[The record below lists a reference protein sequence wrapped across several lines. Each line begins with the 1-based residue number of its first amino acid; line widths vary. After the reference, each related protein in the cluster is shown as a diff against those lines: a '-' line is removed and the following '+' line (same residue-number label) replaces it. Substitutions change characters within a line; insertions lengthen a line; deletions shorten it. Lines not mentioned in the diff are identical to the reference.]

1 VSTILIIE
9 DNEKNLKLVRDVL
22 QVKGHSTL
30 EATTAEDGIRI
41 AGERIPDLVL
51 MDIQLPGMNGIDALG
66 VLRADPATAEIPVI
80 AVTASVMQ
88 QDRNLITDAGFD
100 GYVAKP
106 ISLKEFLEAVRV
118 ALAQRGPGIAPTGAG
133 E

>member
-1 VSTILIIE
+1 MSTILIIE

-51 MDIQLPGMNGIDALG
+51 MDIQLPGMNGIEALG
-66 VLRADPATAEIPVI
+66 VLRADAATAEIPVI

-88 QDRNLITDAGFD
+88 QDRKLITEAGFD
-100 GYVAKP
+100 GYIGKP
-106 ISLKEFLEAVRV
+106 INLKEFLATVRKW
-118 ALAQRGPGIAPTGAG
+118 LG
-133 E
+133 EDS